1 MHAHLRPV
9 LLVDDEPS
17 FRFLVATLL
26 ERAGFA
32 VVSTASVDE
41 ALAVLHARPLL
52 FVVSDYA
59 LGRATGLDL
68 LRSVRAEQPSL
79 PFVLVSAD
87 FPPDVARLALDA
99 GAERVVAKRDIV
111 SELAGLAEQLAA

>member
-79 PFVLVSAD
+79 PFVLVSAEV
-87 FPPDVARLALDA
+87 PPGVARLALDA

>member
-9 LLVDDEPS
+9 LVVDDEPS
-17 FRFLVATLL
+17 FRFLMATLL

-32 VVSTASVDE
+32 VVATASVDE
-41 ALAVLHARPLL
+41 ALAVFRSHPLL

-68 LRSVRAEQPSL
+68 LRAVRAEQPAL

-87 FPPDVARLALDA
+87 LPPGVGRLALEE
-99 GAERVVAKRDIV
+99 GAERVVGKSQIV
-111 SELAGLAEQLAA
+111 SELAGLAEQIAA